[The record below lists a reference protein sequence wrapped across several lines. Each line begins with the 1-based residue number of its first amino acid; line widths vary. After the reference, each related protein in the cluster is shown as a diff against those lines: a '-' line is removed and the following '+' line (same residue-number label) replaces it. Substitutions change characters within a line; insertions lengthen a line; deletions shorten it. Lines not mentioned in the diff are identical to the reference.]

1 MPESKK
7 ISFQFLN
14 YNPEQ
19 YKQVT
24 DTELAIVTNEI
35 DQKKVNWLD
44 ITLEAPSQ
52 EFQQVFEHF
61 GLHNLTIE
69 NMYDQDVLAK
79 VEPFENYSFI
89 VFPVFS
95 YDTHQKKFLS
105 YNIYLTLGKHYLFT
119 AHQKATSVFQPI
131 QDRITQGLGRVR
143 KKGVDYLL
151 YLLMNTIV
159 EYNQIILEEFRE
171 DLEDLEEALILRV
184 SQDLVQQIVSLKK
197 ELSHFRKMLFPMKD
211 VVNKLKQD
219 DLVTL
224 DKKNQA
230 YFRNLYD
237 QVLEMEQTYQSLKD
251 MLAYFMDLYVSGL
264 SQNMNTIMKTLT
276 MITTIFIPMSFIAGF
291 YGMNFKHMPE
301 LNHPWAYPIAIVA
314 MIGCGLGMFFYMKGR
329 KWF

>member
-1 MPESKK
+1 MPDSKK
-7 ISFQFLN
+7 ISFQFLT
-14 YNPEQ
+14 YNSEQ
-19 YKQVT
+19 CKQIA
-24 DTELAIVTNEI
+24 DAELATITNEI

-44 ITLEAPSQ
+44 ITLAAPSQ

-61 GLHNLTIE
+61 GLHNLTID
-69 NMYDQDVLAK
+69 NMYDKDALAK
-79 VEPFENYSFI
+79 VEPFESYSFI
-89 VFPVFS
+89 IFPVLS
-95 YDTHQKKFLS
+95 YDTHQKKFVS
-105 YNIYLTLGKHYLFT
+105 YNIYLALGKHYLLT
-119 AHQKATSVFQPI
+119 AHQKSTTVFQPI

-151 YLLMNTIV
+151 YLLMNAIA
-159 EYNQIILEEFRE
+159 EYNQTILEEFRE

-219 DLVTL
+219 DLITL

-251 MLAYFMDLYVSGL
+251 MLAHFMDLYVSGL

-291 YGMNFKHMPE
+291 YGMNFKYMPE

-314 MIGCGLGMFFYMKGR
+314 MLGCGLGMFFYMKGR